1 MKQSIRQPLTTIIIG
16 IIAMSLLFSIKSF
29 SADANSSGEWKAP
42 LRAAQRKNPV
52 TPDANS
58 IAAGKTVYIKEC
70 LSCHGTAGKGDGS
83 AAKDLTKSP
92 GDLSNPKMWEQTDGA
107 LFWKITTG
115 KSPMATYEKL
125 LTDAQ
130 RWNVVNYIRTLAP
143 RPPEKKTNSD
153 KGDSK

>member
-1 MKQSIRQPLTTIIIG
+1 MKQSIRQPLTTIVIG
-16 IIAMSLLFSIKSF
+16 IIALSLFFSIKSF
-29 SADANSSGEWKAP
+29 SGSADKSEQWTAP
-42 LRAAQRKNPV
+42 SRASQRKNPV
-52 TPDANS
+52 SPDANS
-58 IAAGKTVYIKEC
+58 VAAGKTVYIKEC
-70 LSCHGTAGKGDGS
+70 LSCHGSTGKGDGS

-125 LTDAQ
+125 LTEQQ
-130 RWNVVNYIRTLAP
+130 RWNVVNYTRTLAP
-143 RPPEKKTNSD
+143 RPSEKKTSSD